1 MVATKKRKSRCF
13 SPPQHI
19 RIDFN
24 EILFFISEFRIV
36 THVKHATRDLTQQ
49 NIAASYSLAAQ
60 FLSLAAAA
68 LQFPITSK
76 LCWSDLGVIE
86 TSEARLASKLSRVN
100 INIIKLCIKCGV
112 DIR

>member
-1 MVATKKRKSRCF
+1 M
-13 SPPQHI
+13 
-19 RIDFN
+19 
-24 EILFFISEFRIV
+24 

-100 INIIKLCIKCGV
+100 IA
-112 DIR
+112 DIRQLTTKFQVIFNQYIYQAV